1 MAGEARIELVEA
13 QAYRIPTEDPESDG
27 SYRWDSTTLVAV
39 HVRGGGARGF
49 GYSYADAA
57 AATLVTGKLAQLITG
72 RDPVDIPRC
81 WRLMLDGVRNLGEP
95 GVAMLAISAV
105 DAALWDLKGKLLG
118 LSVVD
123 LLGRSRDAVPVYGSG
138 GFTTYS
144 IEKLQRQLA
153 GWVAAGIP
161 RVKMKTGTDPAAD
174 PERVRAAREA
184 VGPQAELFIDANG
197 AYQRK
202 EALALAQEVEAA
214 GVSWFEEP
222 VVHHDLEGLRL
233 MRDRAPAGMEVAAG
247 EYGFTLPY
255 FRRMLE
261 AGAVDV
267 LQADATRCGITGFLQ
282 AAALCESRHLPLS
295 AHCAP
300 SLHIHPCCAAP
311 TLRHLEYFHDHVR
324 IESMLFDGF
333 IEQVEGQLAPD
344 RGRPGLGIELR
355 EGEARHFRL

>member
-72 RDPVDIPRC
+72 RNPVDIPRC

-95 GVAMLAISAV
+95 GIAMLAISAV

-123 LLGRSRDAVPVYGSG
+123 LLGRARDAVPVYGSG
-138 GFTTYS
+138 GFTSYS

-202 EALALAQEVEAA
+202 EALALAKEVSSA

-267 LQADATRCGITGFLQ
+267 LQADATRCGITGFMQ
-282 AAALCESRHLPLS
+282 AAILCESHHLPLS

-333 IEQVEGQLAPD
+333 IEPVEGQLAPD
-344 RGRPGLGIELR
+344 RGRTGLGIELR

>member
-1 MAGEARIELVEA
+1 MAGEARIEQVEA

-57 AATLVTGKLAQLITG
+57 VAPLVTGKLAQLITG
-72 RDPVDIPRC
+72 RNPVDIPRC
-81 WRLMLDGVRNLGEP
+81 WRLMLEGVRNLGEP
-95 GVAMLAISAV
+95 GIAMLAISAV

-118 LSVVD
+118 LSVTD
-123 LLGRSRDAVPVYGSG
+123 LMGRARDAVPVYGSG
-138 GFTTYS
+138 GFTSYG
-144 IEKLQRQLA
+144 IDKLQRQLA

-184 VGPQAELFIDANG
+184 VGPDAELFIDANG

-202 EALALAQEVEAA
+202 EALALAKAVTSA

-233 MRDRAPAGMEVAAG
+233 MRDRAPAGMKIAAG

-267 LQADATRCGITGFLQ
+267 LQADATRCGITGFLM
-282 AAALCESRHLPLS
+282 AAALCESHQLPLS

>member
-1 MAGEARIELVEA
+1 MAADAKIEQVEA

-27 SYRWDSTTLVAV
+27 SYRWTSTTLVTV
-39 HVRGGGARGF
+39 HIQGGGARGF

-57 AATLVTGKLAQLITG
+57 AATLITGKLAQIISG
-72 RDPVDIPRC
+72 RNPVDIPCC

-95 GVAMLAISAV
+95 GIAMLAISAV
-105 DAALWDLKGKLLG
+105 DAALWDLKGKLLE

-123 LLGRSRDAVPVYGSG
+123 LLGV
-138 GFTTYS
+138 
-144 IEKLQRQLA
+144 
-153 GWVAAGIP
+153 
-161 RVKMKTGTDPAAD
+161 
-174 PERVRAAREA
+174 AREA
-184 VGPQAELFIDANG
+184 VT
-197 AYQRK
+197 
-202 EALALAQEVEAA
+202 AA

-222 VVHHDLEGLRL
+222 VVHHDLEGLRIL
-233 MRDRAPAGMEVAAG
+233 RDRTPAGMEIAAG

-255 FRRMLE
+255 FRRMLQ

-282 AAALCESRHLPLS
+282 AATLCESHHLQLS

-311 TLRHLEYFHDHVR
+311 TLRHLEYFHDHAR

-333 IEQVEGQLAPD
+333 IQPVEGKLAPD
-344 RGRPGLGIELR
+344 RSRPGLGIELR
-355 EGEARHFRL
+355 EGEASHFRF